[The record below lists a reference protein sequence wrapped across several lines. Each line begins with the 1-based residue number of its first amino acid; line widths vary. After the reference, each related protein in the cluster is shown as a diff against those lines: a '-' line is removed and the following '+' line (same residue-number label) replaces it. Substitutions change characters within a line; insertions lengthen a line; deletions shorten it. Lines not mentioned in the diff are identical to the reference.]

1 MLDDLTSHHAN
12 VFKKHSW
19 QNNNEVQVVQI
30 CTFLQAH
37 NPRDSASPEFFQVL
51 KKKTTQI
58 CFAYLAETGLELQVV
73 QNKRAAHS
81 CWSPPPSGRRRGQ
94 SEERCW
100 SVRGLGECWP
110 PTQNVFLPPLRPM
123 PALLSSPPTHR
134 GSSQGSTASL
144 RPEICSPDTDS
155 QTAPSSQRRMDL
167 QAGSQSVLLERELT
181 RLQEGC
187 WSG

>member
-1 MLDDLTSHHAN
+1 MKSRLFRSVLSFRLIILEARLLLN
-12 VFKKHSW
+12 FFRFKKKK
-19 QNNNEVQVVQI
+19 NNPNLFCLFI
-30 CTFLQAH
+30 Y
-37 NPRDSASPEFFQVL
+37 S
-51 KKKTTQI
+51 
-58 CFAYLAETGLELQVV
+58 GLELQVV

-144 RPEICSPDTDS
+144 QPEICSPDTDS

>member
-37 NPRDSASPEFFQVL
+37 NPRGSASPEFFQVL

-100 SVRGLGECWP
+100 SVRGLGSVDLQPRMCSC
-110 PTQNVFLPPLRPM
+110 LPSARCQRCSHHLPLTEAPLR
-123 PALLSSPPTHR
+123 
-134 GSSQGSTASL
+134 
-144 RPEICSPDTDS
+144 
-155 QTAPSSQRRMDL
+155 APQRLCSQRSARLTPTAKQHRAHSDGWIYKL
-167 QAGSQSVLLERELT
+167 EASQFF
-181 RLQEGC
+181 
-187 WSG
+187 